1 MQIVL
6 ILAVFFLARGVN
18 MVGMRL
24 GQKDNVN
31 TFMQSV
37 VFTTVYCVLQAVILL
52 VIPPYKLIVPEARFY
67 LYPLGFAIFYFLGN
81 VLLIKSFSMG
91 PSSIANT
98 IASFNSLIAIA
109 FSVIAWGETLSVF
122 KIIGLALFV
131 AGLIIY
137 NKSSYSVDGEKKSI
151 SPKWIGLVLASMF
164 SNGIAVIFTKMSM
177 RDFPQYSK
185 EYLVYFTLIAA
196 LIGLIVILVRGRTE
210 ARKLIREKRLWKHT
224 AYAAAS
230 LDVSNIIFVAYIN
243 LFPTALFLPLTSVL
257 GMLAI
262 LIFGRLI
269 LHERVSKSALVSSV
283 ICIIAILFLNF

>member
-109 FSVIAWGETLSVF
+109 FSVIVWGETLSVF
-122 KIIGLALFV
+122 KI
-131 AGLIIY
+131 
-137 NKSSYSVDGEKKSI
+137 
-151 SPKWIGLVLASMF
+151 
-164 SNGIAVIFTKMSM
+164 
-177 RDFPQYSK
+177 
-185 EYLVYFTLIAA
+185 
-196 LIGLIVILVRGRTE
+196 
-210 ARKLIREKRLWKHT
+210 
-224 AYAAAS
+224 
-230 LDVSNIIFVAYIN
+230 
-243 LFPTALFLPLTSVL
+243 
-257 GMLAI
+257 
-262 LIFGRLI
+262 
-269 LHERVSKSALVSSV
+269 
-283 ICIIAILFLNF
+283 

>member
-1 MQIVL
+1 
-6 ILAVFFLARGVN
+6 
-18 MVGMRL
+18 
-24 GQKDNVN
+24 
-31 TFMQSV
+31 
-37 VFTTVYCVLQAVILL
+37 
-52 VIPPYKLIVPEARFY
+52 
-67 LYPLGFAIFYFLGN
+67 
-81 VLLIKSFSMG
+81 
-91 PSSIANT
+91 
-98 IASFNSLIAIA
+98 
-109 FSVIAWGETLSVF
+109 
-122 KIIGLALFV
+122 LALFV